1 MLIGPAIGDTDPIR
15 YRRPTPDGQFSGNIF
30 DEAMRP
36 PPARNSAKPSSAT
49 LRCAP
54 PGLAL
59 RRHNLKGGQ
68 LFDAD
73 WSAPLRVDR

>member
-36 PPARNSAKPSSAT
+36 QSASKFDPSIA
-49 LRCAP
+49 
-54 PGLAL
+54 
-59 RRHNLKGGQ
+59 
-68 LFDAD
+68 
-73 WSAPLRVDR
+73 